1 MGAKYRTVVETTEFV
16 RAASAAGMDEDD
28 REALIDLLSLD
39 PDAGTSLGGG
49 LHKIR
54 FARRGEGKSGGYR
67 VLYFY
72 REEDLPIVL
81 LTAFAKNQKS
91 NITGRERSDLIQ
103 LCNDL
108 AEHYR
113 SRS

>member
-1 MGAKYRTVVETTEFV
+1 MGASYLTVVETVEFV
-16 RAASAAGMDEDD
+16 RAASAAGMDDGD
-28 REALIDLLSLD
+28 REALIDLLSTD

-54 FARRGEGKSGGYR
+54 VARRGEGKSGGYR

-72 REEDLPIVL
+72 REEDLPVVL

-91 NITGRERSDLIQ
+91 NITAKERSELIE
-103 LCNDL
+103 LCGEL
-108 AEHYR
+108 AAHYR
-113 SRS
+113 SR

>member
-1 MGAKYRTVVETTEFV
+1 
-16 RAASAAGMDEDD
+16 
-28 REALIDLLSLD
+28 LIDLLAVD

-49 LHKIR
+49 LYKYR
-54 FARRGEGKSGGYR
+54 FARRGEGKRGGYR

-72 REEDLPIVL
+72 REENLPVVL

-91 NITGRERSDLIQ
+91 NITGRERSELIQ
-103 LCNDL
+103 LCNHL

-113 SRS
+113 SR